1 MEASWCEALSEF
13 IRLDFL
19 PSATFEILSKLVEK
33 AFQKGMWES
42 HLRVMFAITALSSST
57 K

>member
-33 AFQKGMWES
+33 GMWES
-42 HLRVMFAITALSSST
+42 HLRVMFAITALASST